1 MVLDYRER
9 KTVSKNRPKSKP
21 IGLLACAFLLVA
33 LISFALGVLVD
44 RFLLPPRDVQMEAP
58 STPLRNADT
67 PKAPSAQAQPGEGN
81 PPVVSTPPRPA
92 GEPSLTF
99 YETLPKGGKAILG
112 SGINLRK
119 DEAPPKSPAVPPA
132 AKEQGGGAQ
141 KPTPNPPEA
150 RGGEARRNDEPSP
163 AVGASA
169 KNTAPEAMAQP
180 SQPASAAKE
189 TYSVQVASSKERK
202 DADAIRTKLAEKG
215 YSAYVTEST
224 ISGKGTWYRVRVGRK
239 LDQSAAS
246 NLAEMLGKG
255 AILVPE

>member
-44 RFLLPPRDVQMEAP
+44 RFLLPPRGGQKEALSAP
-58 STPLRNADT
+58 PQNAIT
-67 PKAPSAQAQPGEGN
+67 PKASATQAQPGEGN
-81 PPVVSTPPRPA
+81 PPVVPTPPRPA

-119 DEAPPKSPAVPPA
+119 DESAPKSPAVPPA
-132 AKEQGGGAQ
+132 VKEQGGGAQ
-141 KPTPNPPEA
+141 KPTANLPEA
-150 RGGEARRNDEPSP
+150 KGVEARRSDEPSTAAGAAVKNAAP
-163 AVGASA
+163 AV
-169 KNTAPEAMAQP
+169 KVQP
-180 SQPASAAKE
+180 SQSASAAKE

-202 DADAIRTKLAEKG
+202 DADAIRAKLAEKG
-215 YSAYVTEST
+215 FSAYVTEST
-224 ISGKGTWYRVRVGRK
+224 IPGKGTWYRVRVGRK
-239 LDQSAAS
+239 LDQPAAS

-255 AILVPE
+255 AILIPE